1 MSADKK
7 LREILAEPSSMYL
20 VDAKVLSEAADA
32 IVTERK
38 RGDFFRDAL
47 HDLGEC
53 PPAHLDYPC
62 KGRAGEPCPHLT
74 DDGYTDYA
82 ACWDE
87 VERRQR

>member
-20 VDAKVLSEAADA
+20 VDAKVLVEAADA

-47 HDLGEC
+47 DTLHEC
-53 PPAHLDYPC
+53 PMASLRPNCCIFRPYECVHLV
-62 KGRAGEPCPHLT
+62 
-74 DDGYTDYA
+74 DGAPDYA

-87 VERRQR
+87 VEARRR